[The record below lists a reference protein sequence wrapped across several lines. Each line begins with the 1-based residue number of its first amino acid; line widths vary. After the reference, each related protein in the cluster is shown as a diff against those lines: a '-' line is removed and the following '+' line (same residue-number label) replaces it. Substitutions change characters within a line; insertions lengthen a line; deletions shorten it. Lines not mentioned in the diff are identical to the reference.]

1 MAAKKKIVETIKP
14 VEIEE
19 HFDEMT
25 DKDLKRAEGKIGTV
39 SHIVI
44 KKFPVHKAR
53 VKLVGDSPLLVHAWS
68 EKAKRQMLEAQQDPD
83 PKRGKGKPKK
93 HDIREPFT
101 DFINAAYWVTPM
113 PKVEGLPDAEQHKL
127 FEQAWTN
134 GAKFGF
140 PVVAFKKAAA
150 TAAWSANLITSTPF
164 MKRLFHV
171 HAVDG
176 SHVGS
181 SQELA
186 IIKTEAPPE
195 FCEDMVKVGPSKVAD
210 LRYRPAFR
218 DWSTEIDIELLETG
232 SFKMEDIVNAF
243 ELGGFMNGVGE
254 WRIEKDGEFGCFH
267 VADVTDMGYAK

>member
-1 MAAKKKIVETIKP
+1 MAKKKIVTEEEQTLEFNELTEKEIKQAENKKGTI
-14 VEIEE
+14 E
-19 HFDEMT
+19 
-25 DKDLKRAEGKIGTV
+25 
-39 SHIVI
+39 HIVI
-44 KKFPVHKAR
+44 KKFPIHKAR

-83 PKRGKGKPKK
+83 PKKGKGKAKK
-93 HDIREPFT
+93 HDIREPFA
-101 DFINAAYWVTPM
+101 DFVNAAYWITDKPNVD
-113 PKVEGLPDAEQHKL
+113 GLPDAEQHKL
-127 FEQAWTN
+127 FEEAWEN

-150 TAAWSANLITSTPF
+150 MAAWSAGLITTQPF

-176 SHVGS
+176 AHVGS

-186 IIKTEAPPE
+186 IIKTDAPPE

-218 DWSTEIDIELLETG
+218 DWSTEIEIELLETG
-232 SFKMEDIVNAF
+232 TFSIEDIVNAF

-267 VADVTDMGYAK
+267 VAEVIDLGCV